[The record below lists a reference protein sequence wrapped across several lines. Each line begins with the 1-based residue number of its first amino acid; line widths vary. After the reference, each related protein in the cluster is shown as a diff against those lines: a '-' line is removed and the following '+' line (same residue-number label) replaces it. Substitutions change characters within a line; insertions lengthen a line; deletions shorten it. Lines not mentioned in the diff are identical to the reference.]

1 MSNPPPSM
9 LTVRHPQLIAAK
21 KRIAMRRLLLPVAG
35 AVVGL
40 VSAWFIPVGTLEV
53 ASLVVMFSWVTFG
66 LEAGL
71 HRYFS
76 HHAFKTSRPVEL
88 FLFIS
93 ALMAAQGSA
102 IYGIAQH
109 RRHHAFSDTEHD
121 PHSPMVRLE
130 DGRPR
135 PLGRLLG
142 WWHAHQGYTFFDPP
156 TNVTL
161 LGSDMTRDRT
171 LRWLDSRT
179 QPFWIAFGILLPGV
193 VGGLVGGSWTA
204 AWNCML
210 WGGPVRIFVQHQAW
224 FTNASFAH
232 MYGEQPFETGDNSR
246 NNWLCAIWSFGSA
259 LQNTHHAFPPS
270 AYFRHRW
277 YELDLAGLGIRL
289 MAAVGL
295 AWDVRMHTPEQIAA
309 RLRRQDVPRAAIE

>member
-1 MSNPPPSM
+1 MPTPNPSM
-9 LTVRHPQLIAAK
+9 VTVRHPKLIAAK
-21 KRIAMRRLLLPVAG
+21 KRIAMRRLLVPIAG
-35 AVVGL
+35 ALVG
-40 VSAWFIPVGTLEV
+40 V
-53 ASLVVMFSWVTFG
+53 ASALFISVGWLEIACMLVMFAWVTFG

-76 HHAFKTSRPVEL
+76 HHAFKTSRPIEL
-88 FLFIS
+88 FLFVS

-121 PHSPMVRLE
+121 PHSPLVRHE
-130 DGRPR
+130 DGRSR
-135 PLGRLLG
+135 LLGRLRG

-161 LGSDMTRDRT
+161 LGSDITRDPT
-171 LRWLDSRT
+171 LRWLDTRT
-179 QPFWIAFGILLPGV
+179 QPFWIAFGIVLPGI
-193 VGGLVGGSWTA
+193 VGGLVGGSWVA

-210 WGGPVRIFVQHQAW
+210 WGGPVRIFVQHHAW

-232 MYGEQPFETGDNSR
+232 MYGEQPFRTGDNSR

-270 AYFRHRW
+270 AYFRYRW
-277 YELDLAGLGIRL
+277 YEIDLAGVGIRTL
-289 MAAVGL
+289 AALGL
-295 AWDVRMHTPEQIAA
+295 VWDVRMHTREQIEEKLA
-309 RLRRQDVPRAAIE
+309 RPATDYAVE

>member
-1 MSNPPPSM
+1 MPTPNPSM
-9 LTVRHPQLIAAK
+9 VTVRHPKLIAAK
-21 KRIAMRRLLLPVAG
+21 KRIAMRRLLVPIAG
-35 AVVGL
+35 ALVG
-40 VSAWFIPVGTLEV
+40 V
-53 ASLVVMFSWVTFG
+53 ASALFISVGWLEIACMLVMFAWVTFG

-76 HHAFKTSRPVEL
+76 HHAFKTSRPIEL
-88 FLFIS
+88 FLFVS

-121 PHSPMVRLE
+121 PHSPLVRHE
-130 DGRPR
+130 DGRSR
-135 PLGRLLG
+135 LLGRLRG

-161 LGSDMTRDRT
+161 LGSDITRDPT
-171 LRWLDSRT
+171 LRWLDTRT
-179 QPFWIAFGILLPGV
+179 QPFWIAFGIVLPGI
-193 VGGLVGGSWTA
+193 VGGLVGGSWVA

-210 WGGPVRIFVQHQAW
+210 WGGPVRIFIQHHAW

-232 MYGEQPFETGDNSR
+232 MYGEQPFRTGDNSR

-270 AYFRHRW
+270 AYFRYRW
-277 YELDLAGLGIRL
+277 YEIDLAGVGIRTL
-289 MAAVGL
+289 AALGL
-295 AWDVRMHTPEQIAA
+295 VWDVRMHTREQIEEKLA
-309 RLRRQDVPRAAIE
+309 RPATDYAVE